1 MQIKP
6 PLLSPV
12 LFQDQADAGGT
23 LREEGAEDIQELPLG
38 ALTMHFSPHLSNP
51 VFLATCKLQVPM
63 YLQSD
68 TFSLLRKLQTR
79 EEIFP
84 VLFNTRQLANYLN
97 YSFVNITSFTQPL
110 FAVSKKRAERP
121 KLFQIFGVIP
131 ESLPLQGRPDGHC
144 CHSHHVYV
152 EHSPGL
158 LQDGGLCMQHPPLSY
173 FGLAIFY
180 MNKYTQ
186 IYPLGTWRG
195 QRSFRRLWE
204 HDLP

>member
-1 MQIKP
+1 MQIKT

-12 LFQDQADAGGT
+12 LFQYQANAGGT
-23 LREEGAEDIQELPLG
+23 LREEVLENIQELPLG

-84 VLFNTRQLANYLN
+84 VLFNTQQLANYLN

-110 FAVSKKRAERP
+110 FAVSKKELKDPNSSRSLGLS
-121 KLFQIFGVIP
+121 KKVFLFMGGLMVIAATVTM
-131 ESLPLQGRPDGHC
+131 STW
-144 CHSHHVYV
+144 ST
-152 EHSPGL
+152 
-158 LQDGGLCMQHPPLSY
+158 LQDCSRVGVFACNIPL
-173 FGLAIFY
+173 
-180 MNKYTQ
+180 
-186 IYPLGTWRG
+186 
-195 QRSFRRLWE
+195 
-204 HDLP
+204 